1 MIINIIKNIFL
12 IFLMSCFAFSGHI
25 RSAGLTTL
33 FEYSQEKQVFYLNN
47 NFKFLKNKKIGLI
60 INHTSKVPINEL
72 REYGFNSPI
81 TTFDLFKN
89 TDLNVVRIFSPE
101 HGFSGQYAAG
111 EEVPSTSDVVS
122 LYGKDKSPRD
132 EYLKD
137 IDVLIFDI
145 QDIGARYYTYLST
158 MQLCMEKAAQ
168 NNVDFIV
175 LDRPNPLGRKI
186 EGAILDLN
194 YKSFVGM
201 NPIPARHG
209 MTAGEI
215 AIFIKENKLIKSA
228 ADLSLQ
234 VISGTNWDQDYSVG
248 GRCKVEFEQT
258 SPNIPSLEH
267 ALIYIGT
274 CLLEGTNISEGRG
287 TDNPFKLF
295 GAPWLDSEELIKAL
309 NQFNFK
315 DVDFIEKSFTPS
327 SSKFKGEKCNGVQIE
342 FSNLNIDAFKIG
354 VTIINEI
361 YKKHPDKFEFKDNFF
376 DKLYGSSD
384 LRLAISNGKSLDDLF
399 NEIDIQNVDF
409 SKKMV
414 TIY

>member
-1 MIINIIKNIFL
+1 MT
-12 IFLMSCFAFSGHI
+12 CFALSGHI

-47 NFKFLKNKKIGLI
+47 NFKFFKNKKIGLI

-89 TDLNVVRIFSPE
+89 ADLNVVRIFSPE

-228 ADLSLQ
+228 DDLSLQ
-234 VISGTNWDQDYSVG
+234 VITGTNWDQDYSVG

>member
-1 MIINIIKNIFL
+1 
-12 IFLMSCFAFSGHI
+12 MSCFALSGHI

-33 FEYSQEKQVFYLNN
+33 FEYSQERQAFYLNN

-60 INHTSKVPINEL
+60 INHTSKVPLNEL

-81 TTFDLFKN
+81 TTYNLFKN
-89 TDLNVVRIFSPE
+89 ADLNVVRIFSPE

-215 AIFIKENKLIKSA
+215 ALFVKENKLIKSA
-228 ADLSLQ
+228 VDLSLQ
-234 VISGTNWDQDYSVG
+234 VITGTNWDQDYSVG

-342 FSNLNIDAFKIG
+342 FSNLDIDAFKIG

-361 YKKHPDKFEFKDNFF
+361 YKIHPDNFEFKDNFF
-376 DKLYGSSD
+376 DKLYGSD
-384 LRLAISNGKSLDDLF
+384 ALRLAISNGQSLDDLF
-399 NEIDIQNVDF
+399 EKIDIQNEDF

>member
-1 MIINIIKNIFL
+1 
-12 IFLMSCFAFSGHI
+12 MSCFALSGHI

-89 TDLNVVRIFSPE
+89 ADLNVVRIFSPE

-122 LYGKDKSPRD
+122 LYGEDKSPRD

-215 AIFIKENKLIKSA
+215 AIFVKENKLIKSA

-234 VISGTNWDQDYSVG
+234 VITGTNWGQDYSVG

>member
-1 MIINIIKNIFL
+1 
-12 IFLMSCFAFSGHI
+12 MSCFALSGHI

-89 TDLNVVRIFSPE
+89 ADLNVVRIFSPE

-215 AIFIKENKLIKSA
+215 AIFVKENKLIKSA

-234 VISGTNWDQDYSVG
+234 VITGTNWDQDYSVG

-295 GAPWLDSEELIKAL
+295 GAPWLDSEELIKTL

-399 NEIDIQNVDF
+399 NKIDIQNVDF

>member
-1 MIINIIKNIFL
+1 MT
-12 IFLMSCFAFSGHI
+12 CFALSGHI

>member
-1 MIINIIKNIFL
+1 LIINIIKNIFL
-12 IFLMSCFAFSGHI
+12 IFLMSCFALSGHI

-89 TDLNVVRIFSPE
+89 ADLNVVRIFSPE

-234 VISGTNWDQDYSVG
+234 VITGTNWDQDYSVG

-295 GAPWLDSEELIKAL
+295 GAPWLDSEELIKTL

-399 NEIDIQNVDF
+399 NKIDIQNVDF

>member
-1 MIINIIKNIFL
+1 
-12 IFLMSCFAFSGHI
+12 MSCFAFSGHI

>member
-1 MIINIIKNIFL
+1 
-12 IFLMSCFAFSGHI
+12 MSCFALSGHI

-89 TDLNVVRIFSPE
+89 ADLNVVRIFSPE

-234 VISGTNWDQDYSVG
+234 VITGTNWDQDYSVG

-295 GAPWLDSEELIKAL
+295 GAPWLDSEELIKTL

-399 NEIDIQNVDF
+399 NKIDIQNVDF

>member
-1 MIINIIKNIFL
+1 MIVEAMKTMN
-12 IFLMSCFAFSGHI
+12 
-25 RSAGLTTL
+25 
-33 FEYSQEKQVFYLNN
+33 Q
-47 NFKFLKNKKIGLI
+47 
-60 INHTSKVPINEL
+60 
-72 REYGFNSPI
+72 
-81 TTFDLFKN
+81 
-89 TDLNVVRIFSPE
+89 
-101 HGFSGQYAAG
+101 
-111 EEVPSTSDVVS
+111 VPSTSDVVS

-168 NNVDFIV
+168 NNIDFIV

-215 AIFIKENKLIKSA
+215 ALFVKENKLIKSA
-228 ADLSLQ
+228 VDLSLQ
-234 VISGTNWDQDYSVG
+234 VITGTNWDQDYSVG

-267 ALIYIGT
+267 ALMYIGT

-295 GAPWLDSEELIKAL
+295 GAPWLNSGAIIKQL
-309 NQFNFK
+309 EKYKFKNVQFTEMN
-315 DVDFIEKSFTPS
+315 FTPT
-327 SSKFKGEKCNGVQIE
+327 SSKYNGVKCNGIQIDFTGYE
-342 FSNLNIDAFKIG
+342 IDAFKIG
-354 VTIINEI
+354 VAIIDEI
-361 YKKHPDKFEFKDNFF
+361 YKKHSDKFEFKDSFF

-384 LRLAISNGKSLDDLF
+384 LRLAILNRGNLNQLF
-399 NEIDIQNVDF
+399 KKNEKDQEDF
-409 SKKMV
+409 KKKRIG
-414 TIY
+414 IY

>member
-1 MIINIIKNIFL
+1 
-12 IFLMSCFAFSGHI
+12 MSCFALSGHI

-89 TDLNVVRIFSPE
+89 ADLNVVRIFSPE

-215 AIFIKENKLIKSA
+215 ALFVKENKLIKSA
-228 ADLSLQ
+228 VDLSLQ
-234 VISGTNWDQDYSVG
+234 VITGTNWDQDYSVG

>member
-1 MIINIIKNIFL
+1 
-12 IFLMSCFAFSGHI
+12 MSCFAFSGHI

-215 AIFIKENKLIKSA
+215 AIFVKENKLIKSA

-234 VISGTNWDQDYSVG
+234 VITGTNWDQDYSVG

-258 SPNIPSLEH
+258 SPNIPTLEH

>member
-1 MIINIIKNIFL
+1 
-12 IFLMSCFAFSGHI
+12 MSCFALSGHV

-33 FEYSQEKQVFYLNN
+33 FKYSQEKQVFYLNN
-47 NFKFLKNKKIGLI
+47 DFKFLKNKKIGLI
-60 INHTSKVPINEL
+60 INHTSKVPLNEL

-81 TTFDLFKN
+81 STYDLFKN

-132 EYLKD
+132 EYLKN

-215 AIFIKENKLIKSA
+215 ALFVKENKLIKSA
-228 ADLSLQ
+228 VDLSLQ
-234 VISGTNWDQDYSVG
+234 VIAGTNWDQDYSVG

-267 ALIYIGT
+267 ALMYIGT

-295 GAPWLDSEELIKAL
+295 GAPWLNSSAIIKQL
-309 NQFNFK
+309 EKYKFKNVQFTEMN
-315 DVDFIEKSFTPS
+315 FTPT
-327 SSKFKGEKCNGVQIE
+327 SSKYSGVKCNGIQIDFTGYE
-342 FSNLNIDAFKIG
+342 IDAFKIG
-354 VTIINEI
+354 VVIIDEI
-361 YKKHPDKFEFKDNFF
+361 YKKHSDKFEFKDSFF

-384 LRLAISNGKSLDDLF
+384 LRLAILNRGNLNQLF
-399 NEIDIQNVDF
+399 KKNEKDQEDF
-409 SKKMV
+409 KKKRIG
-414 TIY
+414 IY

>member
-1 MIINIIKNIFL
+1 
-12 IFLMSCFAFSGHI
+12 MSCFALSGHV

-33 FEYSQEKQVFYLNN
+33 FEYSQEKQFFYLNN
-47 NFKFLKNKKIGLI
+47 NFMFLKNKKIGLI

-72 REYGFNSPI
+72 KEYGFNSPI

-89 TDLNVVRIFSPE
+89 ADLNVVRIFSPE

-201 NPIPARHG
+201 NPIPVRHG

-234 VISGTNWDQDYSVG
+234 VITGTNWDQDYSVG

-295 GAPWLDSEELIKAL
+295 GAPWLDSEDLIKAL

-315 DVDFIEKSFTPS
+315 DVDFIEKSFTPI

-384 LRLAISNGKSLDDLF
+384 LRLAISNGKSIDDLF
-399 NEIDIQNVDF
+399 NKIDIQNVDF

>member
-1 MIINIIKNIFL
+1 
-12 IFLMSCFAFSGHI
+12 MSCFALSGHV
-25 RSAGLTTL
+25 RSVGLTTL
-33 FEYSQEKQVFYLNN
+33 FEYSQEKQAFYLNN

-89 TDLNVVRIFSPE
+89 ADLNVVRIFSPE

-234 VISGTNWDQDYSVG
+234 VITGTNWDQDYSVG

>member
-1 MIINIIKNIFL
+1 
-12 IFLMSCFAFSGHI
+12 MSCFALSGHI

-89 TDLNVVRIFSPE
+89 ADLNVVRIFSPE

-234 VISGTNWDQDYSVG
+234 VITGTNWDQDYSVG

>member
-1 MIINIIKNIFL
+1 MC
-12 IFLMSCFAFSGHI
+12 CFALSGHV

-33 FEYSQEKQVFYLNN
+33 FDYSQEKQVFYLNN

-89 TDLNVVRIFSPE
+89 ADLNVVRIFSPE

-122 LYGKDKSPRD
+122 LYGEDKSPRD

-215 AIFIKENKLIKSA
+215 ALFVKENKLIKSA

-234 VISGTNWDQDYSVG
+234 VITGTNWDQDYSVG

-258 SPNIPSLEH
+258 SPNIPTLEH

-287 TDNPFKLF
+287 TDNPFKVF
-295 GAPWLDSEELIKAL
+295 GAPWLDSEAIIKAL
-309 NQFNFK
+309 NKYSFK
-315 DVDFIEKSFTPS
+315 DVNFIKKNFTPN
-327 SSKFKGEKCNGVQIE
+327 SSKYKGEKCNGVQIE
-342 FSNLNIDAFKIG
+342 FSNLDIDAFKIG

-361 YKKHPDKFEFKDNFF
+361 YKIHPDNFEFKDNFF
-376 DKLYGSSD
+376 DKLYGSD
-384 LRLAISNGKSLDDLF
+384 ALRLAISNGQSLDDLF
-399 NEIDIQNVDF
+399 EKIDIQNEDF

>member
-1 MIINIIKNIFL
+1 LIINIIKNIFL

-234 VISGTNWDQDYSVG
+234 VITGTNWDQDYSVG

>member
-1 MIINIIKNIFL
+1 
-12 IFLMSCFAFSGHI
+12 MSCFALSGHV

-33 FEYSQEKQVFYLNN
+33 FEYSQEKQFFYLNN
-47 NFKFLKNKKIGLI
+47 NFMFLKNKKIGLI

-72 REYGFNSPI
+72 KEYGFNSPI

-89 TDLNVVRIFSPE
+89 ADLNVVRLFSPE

-234 VISGTNWDQDYSVG
+234 VITGTNWDQDYSVG

-295 GAPWLDSEELIKAL
+295 GAPWLDSEDLIKAL

-315 DVDFIEKSFTPS
+315 DVDFIEKSFTPI

-384 LRLAISNGKSLDDLF
+384 LRLAISNGKSIDDLF
-399 NEIDIQNVDF
+399 NKIDIQNVDF

>member
-1 MIINIIKNIFL
+1 
-12 IFLMSCFAFSGHI
+12 MSCFALSGHI

-47 NFKFLKNKKIGLI
+47 NFKFFKNKKIGLI

-89 TDLNVVRIFSPE
+89 ADLNVVRIFSPE

-234 VISGTNWDQDYSVG
+234 VITGTNWDQDYSVG

-327 SSKFKGEKCNGVQIE
+327 SSKFKGEKCNGIQIE

>member
-1 MIINIIKNIFL
+1 MG
-12 IFLMSCFAFSGHI
+12 CFAFCGHV

-33 FEYSQEKQVFYLNN
+33 FEYSQESHNFYLND
-47 NFKFLKNKKIGLI
+47 NFKFLENKKIGLI
-60 INHTSKVPINEL
+60 INHTSRVPLNEL
-72 REYGFNSPI
+72 REYGFDLPI
-81 TTFDLFKN
+81 ATYDLFKN
-89 TDLNVVRIFSPE
+89 ANLNVVRIFSPE

-111 EEVPSTSDVVS
+111 EEVPSTSEVVS
-122 LYGKDKSPRD
+122 LYGKNKSPRD

-137 IDVLIFDI
+137 VDVLIFDI

-168 NNVDFIV
+168 NNIDFIV

-215 AIFIKENKLIKSA
+215 ALFVKENKLIKSA
-228 ADLSLQ
+228 VDLSLQ
-234 VISGTNWDQDYSVG
+234 VITGTNWDQDYSVG

-267 ALIYIGT
+267 ALMYIGT

-295 GAPWLDSEELIKAL
+295 GAPWLDSGAIIKQL
-309 NQFNFK
+309 EKYKFKNVQFTEMN
-315 DVDFIEKSFTPS
+315 FTPT
-327 SSKFKGEKCNGVQIE
+327 SSKYNGVKCNGVQIDFTGYE
-342 FSNLNIDAFKIG
+342 IDAFKIG
-354 VTIINEI
+354 VAIIDEI
-361 YKKHPDKFEFKDNFF
+361 YKKHSDKFEFKDSFF

-384 LRLAISNGKSLDDLF
+384 LRLTILNRGNLNQLF
-399 NEIDIQNVDF
+399 KKNEKDQEDF
-409 SKKMV
+409 KKKRIG
-414 TIY
+414 IY

>member
-1 MIINIIKNIFL
+1 MT
-12 IFLMSCFAFSGHI
+12 CFALSGHI

-72 REYGFNSPI
+72 REYGFNLPI

-89 TDLNVVRIFSPE
+89 ADLNVVRIFSPE

-228 ADLSLQ
+228 DDLSLQ
-234 VISGTNWDQDYSVG
+234 VITGTNWDQDYSVG

>member
-1 MIINIIKNIFL
+1 
-12 IFLMSCFAFSGHI
+12 MSCFALSGHV

-33 FEYSQEKQVFYLNN
+33 FEYSQEKQTFYLNN

-72 REYGFNSPI
+72 KEYGFNSPI

-234 VISGTNWDQDYSVG
+234 VITGTNWDQDYSVG

>member
-1 MIINIIKNIFL
+1 
-12 IFLMSCFAFSGHI
+12 MSCFAFSGHI

-234 VISGTNWDQDYSVG
+234 VITGTNWDQDYSVG